1 MVDLANGHKLSLVGD
16 SALGL
21 SVSDDST
28 YVPWDITGLVDY
40 AGILA
45 EGKPSTL
52 SANNQLKLG
61 LNLGTTINVNS
72 YAIADTNQNTP
83 LMGGGGMRQVWA
95 SRFYG
100 YHTEDGEKAVFN
112 LGVHKATLQL
122 GYEPEY
128 QTGTPG
134 ETKADS
140 YSVSAGIDTNE
151 TEGYPYNHAY
161 TGAAGLALF
170 TAPAADSATFADLY
184 PTRAGLLGRV
194 KLVNHPVASSP
205 VALSA
210 MFQAG
215 QAGEEIKNFDDAFVN
230 LTIGVK
236 DVPVGSGSL
245 ALYGYW
251 AMLTGGSNDFGED
264 VSAKNVLGATVLLD
278 VGPVQANVAVAHKW
292 WDEGDDRHTTSYG
305 GTGLTAS
312 VKYNHRD
319 FTVGALGGFL
329 KLKVAE
335 DGYLSQEL
343 QNDTEGFMAL
353 AALVYLNAAN
363 TMALR
368 GDVKGVFGS
377 ETQLGLNNYLT
388 TSLGFTA
395 AF

>member
-1 MVDLANGHKLSLVGD
+1 MVNLANGHKLSLVGD

-21 SVSDDST
+21 SVLDDFT
-28 YVPWDITGLVDY
+28 VPWDITGLVDY
-40 AGILA
+40 SGILA
-45 EGKPSTL
+45 EGIPSSIST
-52 SANNQLKLG
+52 NNQLKLG
-61 LNLGTTINVNS
+61 VNLGLTVNANS
-72 YAIADTNQNTP
+72 YAIEDTNQNTP

-100 YHTEDGEKAVFN
+100 YHTEDGEKANFN
-112 LGVHKATLQL
+112 LGVHKATLSL
-122 GYEPEY
+122 GYEREY
-128 QTGTPG
+128 KTGNAD
-134 ETKADS
+134 ETRADS
-140 YSVSAGIDTNE
+140 YSASVGIDTNE

-161 TGAAGLALF
+161 TGPGGLLALF

-184 PTRAGLLGRV
+184 PTRAGLLGRL
-194 KLVNHPVASSP
+194 KLVNHPKASSP

-215 QAGEEIKNFDDAFVN
+215 QAGEEISNFDDAFVN
-230 LTIGVK
+230 LTLGVK
-236 DVPVGSGSL
+236 DIPVGSGSL
-245 ALYGYW
+245 AVYGYW

-312 VKYNHRD
+312 VKYNHKD

-329 KLKVAE
+329 KLKVSE

-343 QNDTEGFMAL
+343 QDDTEGFMAL
-353 AALVYLNAAN
+353 AALIYLNQAN

-368 GDVKGVFGS
+368 ADVKGVFGS

-388 TSLGFTA
+388 ASLGFTVA
-395 AF
+395 L